1 MTTTTTKT
9 RESEIAN
16 IKRMLDDNMISLEQA
31 MEATAKINAKY
42 DVAGGTQPPTNAT
55 TAAKAASPPQ
65 PRKSALEAM
74 ADEEAPDG
82 GSVAEPEPVTP
93 WPIMPL
99 PAPLTKAGRID
110 RANLNEINIR
120 AVEGG
125 ESKMVPTGEKDD
137 KGKEIKKKKWEG
149 SGEPTGVLAVDIGN
163 QWKALYMTPKQLDQF
178 ITAFT
183 AVDEE
188 GENIMRKRLAAI
200 LATSQPQKIELL

>member
-1 MTTTTTKT
+1 MTTTTKT
-9 RESEIAN
+9 RETEIAAL
-16 IKRMLDDNMISLEQA
+16 KSLYQDGMIEIDEYKDA
-31 MEATAKINAKY
+31 YARIIAKY
-42 DVAGGTQPPTNAT
+42 DVAGGTQPPTTAT
-55 TAAKAASPPQ
+55 TAAKAAAPPAQ

-82 GSVAEPEPVTP
+82 AVAEPEPVTP

-125 ESKMVPTGEKDD
+125 ESKMVPTGEKDE

-163 QWKALYMTPKQLDQF
+163 QWKALYMTPKQIDQF

-183 AVDEE
+183 AVDAD